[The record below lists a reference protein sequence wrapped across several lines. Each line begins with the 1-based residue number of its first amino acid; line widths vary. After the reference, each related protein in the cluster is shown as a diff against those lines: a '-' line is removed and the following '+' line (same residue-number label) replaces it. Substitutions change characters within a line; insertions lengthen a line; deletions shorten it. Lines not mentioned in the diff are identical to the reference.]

1 MEFLQAKQYVR
12 EALGIG
18 NSVADELLTL
28 SGCDPEMVIACSRT
42 SNGLDQC
49 KAKIINER
57 IGKIEAELDKW
68 R

>member
-1 MEFLQAKQYVR
+1 MEFLQAKQCVR
-12 EALGIG
+12 ETLGIG

-28 SGCDPEMVIACSRT
+28 SGCDPEMVIRCSQA

-57 IGKIEAELDKW
+57 ITKIEVALDEW